1 MNTRRIAT
9 RFATFAA
16 LAVASFSGAMAH
28 AGGFGYN
35 FGYNPGYSSAPF
47 VVVFG
52 GQAFTFSMTGV
63 THSGGAG

>member
-28 AGGFGYN
+28 ADSFGYN
-35 FGYNPGYSSAPF
+35 FGYSSAPF

>member
-35 FGYNPGYSSAPF
+35 FGYSSAPF
-47 VVVFG
+47 VVVFS
-52 GQAFTFSMTGV
+52 GQVFCFTGV